1 MNVSRKVGRRSRK
14 HTSSS
19 VSRRRL
25 RNKKSKS
32 GYRKKH
38 TKKRGKYGKHGRVHK
53 RARTYKHGK
62 RFHKGGRI
70 YRELVDGKL
79 QVSVEP
85 LGPLHLERIG
95 QNVYTN
101 RRVSGSL
108 PKIENLRYIKGRNT
122 NDVRIDDFYVLV
134 NYDKDTDNLDV
145 TLTRVR
151 RPSDIELSFKFSG
164 KPDVVL
170 SQILACSG
178 DDYYIKNQQDP
189 QVEFG
194 LFKTQSYSGGKDL
207 FLILSN
213 YIRDEVKKINKSNT
227 GTREVMS
234 ESVGVKELPPG
245 WASTIPNA
253 GGLPLY
259 YKINDPSFPPTFVR
273 PKLASTS
280 ASDEYIPEGE
290 SSPIVPENEPE
301 GELVPPA
308 PPASENIRT
317 LPEGWTEHIDDETG
331 KPYYHN
337 SKTGDTTWELPQ

>member
-1 MNVSRKVGRRSRK
+1 MKVSRKVGRRSRK

-38 TKKRGKYGKHGRVHK
+38 TQKRGKYGKHGRVHK

-85 LGPLHLERIG
+85 LGQLRVENIG

-101 RRVSGSL
+101 KRVNGSL

-122 NDVRIDDFYVLV
+122 NDVRIDDFYVLI

-164 KPDVVL
+164 PSADVL

-178 DDYYIKNQQDP
+178 DNYIKNQQDP

-207 FLILSN
+207 FLNLYK
-213 YIRDEVKKINKSNT
+213 YIRGEVASINKSNT
-227 GTREVMS
+227 GTHKVMS
-234 ESVGVKELPPG
+234 ENAGVDDLPPG
-245 WASTIPNA
+245 WASTNPSA

-259 YKINDPSFPPTFVR
+259 FKPDDPSFLPTFVR

-280 ASDEYIPEGE
+280 ASDKYIPEGE

-317 LPEGWTEHIDDETG
+317 LPEGWTGHTDYDTGET
-331 KPYYHN
+331 YYYN
-337 SKTGDTTWELPQ
+337 SEANKTTWDLPQ